1 MILNKEAYWN
11 ILEYTVERLS
21 FIENPI
27 NPSELTAIDTSEEKG
42 VWLGDIMEKYTSS
55 SCSKEAIL
63 SAFHILVARDVIRA
77 NYFASRKDHRI
88 IDLTAKGYEEYLKKH
103 NVI

>member
-1 MILNKEAYWN
+1 MILSKEAYWH
-11 ILEYTVERLS
+11 ILEYTVEHLC
-21 FIENPI
+21 FIENPL

-42 VWLGDIMEKYTSS
+42 VWLGDIMKEFTTV

-63 SAFHILVARDVIRA
+63 SAFHILVARDIIRA
-77 NYFASRKDHRI
+77 NYFASKKDHRI